1 MPAATLRIWE
11 QRYGAISPPTSDSGQ
26 RLYSEEDL
34 HRLRLLKSLVDKGH
48 AIGSIAKMSTSTLEA
63 LLMSVPRR
71 ETPQVDEA
79 QAGQVAIVMA
89 GFPLQVS
96 SRSVVAQFDSLD
108 ALLSDSIDGRATGL
122 IVQVAALYDE
132 TVKRIV
138 AAAER
143 LGAAETAVVF
153 PFGTKRAI
161 ELAAL
166 EGLTLKK
173 ASDGAMRA
181 DEIVAELVLILND
194 RNRRDAGQRGLWLRS
209 QRRFDDAA
217 LARFGAL
224 SSTIACECSRHLS
237 ELVLQ
242 LSAFERYSDACQSH
256 SPADALLHR
265 HLGDAA
271 NRAVQM
277 FEAALA
283 EVIDHEGWD
292 VDGVPGTKRLASKS

>member
-1 MPAATLRIWE
+1 MPAATVRIWE
-11 QRYGAISPPTSDSGQ
+11 QRYGAISPPTSESGQ
-26 RLYSEEDL
+26 RLYSDEDL
-34 HRLRLLKSLVDKGH
+34 HRLRLLKSLVDRGH

-63 LLMSVPRR
+63 LLTSAPRS
-71 ETPQVDEA
+71 EQSQADEDEA
-79 QAGQVAIVMA
+79 DHVAVVMT

-96 SRSVVAQFDSLD
+96 SGSVVAQFDSLD
-108 ALLSDSIDGRATGL
+108 AVLSDNVDVRATGL
-122 IVQVAALYDE
+122 IVQVTALYDE
-132 TVKRIV
+132 TVNRIV
-138 AAAER
+138 AAAEH
-143 LGAAETAVVF
+143 LGASEVMVVF

-173 ASDGAMRA
+173 APDGALRA
-181 DEIVAELVLILND
+181 EEILAEFVSVLDD
-194 RNRRDAGQRGLWLRS
+194 RSRRDAGQRGLWLRS
-209 QRRFDDAA
+209 QRRFDDAT
-217 LARFGAL
+217 LARFVGL
-224 SSTIACECSRHLS
+224 SSTIACECPRHLS

-242 LSAFERYSDACQSH
+242 LSAFERYSDACLSR

-283 EVIDHEGWD
+283 EVIEHEGWD
-292 VDGVPGTKRLASKS
+292 VTGAPSTKRLASKS